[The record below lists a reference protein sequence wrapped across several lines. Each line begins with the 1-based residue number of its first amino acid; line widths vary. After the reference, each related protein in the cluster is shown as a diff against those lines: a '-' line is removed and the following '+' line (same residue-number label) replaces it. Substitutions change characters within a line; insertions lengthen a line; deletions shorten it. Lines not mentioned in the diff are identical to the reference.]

1 LASSETSTPTIAS
14 PGYCNT
20 PKKQDSDLKSYL
32 IMLVEDLKKYIYK
45 FLKEIQ
51 EKKDKQVEEHR

>member
-1 LASSETSTPTIAS
+1 MASSETSTPTIAS
-14 PGYCNT
+14 PGYSNT

>member
-1 LASSETSTPTIAS
+1 
-14 PGYCNT
+14 
-20 PKKQDSDLKSYL
+20 
-32 IMLVEDLKKYIYK
+32 MLVEDLKKYIYK